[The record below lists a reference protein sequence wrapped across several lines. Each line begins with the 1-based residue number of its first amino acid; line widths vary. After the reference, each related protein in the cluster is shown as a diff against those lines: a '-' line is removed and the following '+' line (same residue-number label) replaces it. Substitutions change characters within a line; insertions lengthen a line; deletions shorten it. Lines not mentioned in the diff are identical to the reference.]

1 MSSNEFNELSARL
14 ERIEQISLLQAK
26 PILDIKEASLFIGF
40 SIAHIYRLTST
51 RQIPHFKKGAK
62 LLFKKDD
69 LEAWMTETRVMT
81 EEETEKRA
89 ATYAALNKRK

>member
-1 MSSNEFNELSARL
+1 MSSIEFNELKERL
-14 ERIEQISLLQAK
+14 DRIEQISLLQAK

-40 SIAHIYRLTST
+40 SIAHIYRLIST

-89 ATYAALNKRK
+89 ATHAALSKRK

>member
-1 MSSNEFNELSARL
+1 MSSDEFNELSARL
-14 ERIEQISLLQAK
+14 ERIERLSLLQAK

-81 EEETEKRA
+81 GEEIEKRA